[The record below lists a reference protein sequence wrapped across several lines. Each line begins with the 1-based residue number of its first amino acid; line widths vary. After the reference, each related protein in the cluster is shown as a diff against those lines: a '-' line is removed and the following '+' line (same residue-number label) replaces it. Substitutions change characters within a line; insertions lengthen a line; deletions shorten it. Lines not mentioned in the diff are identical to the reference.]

1 MNHGADGLSIIS
13 AISKSSN
20 IQETVQQFYK
30 LLNNAENFFLFSTF
44 L

>member
-20 IQETVQQFYK
+20 IQETVQQF
-30 LLNNAENFFLFSTF
+30 LQTVE
-44 L
+44 